1 LTEQPALRAHPERTA
16 WAVVWIAFAIFCL
29 VVVCVPLGVR
39 YLLLYS
45 TAEHPAVLQTLE
57 GTAVVDNPVAGSEF
71 AVTKDTRDEKLRT
84 LSEGMVISLD
94 EGSRAFIRFFD
105 GSSLHLL
112 PGSRVY
118 LDRMRGPRFDTGV
131 RPNSIQVRVVTGRVK
146 VVTAAPRRAAG
157 LDYRVRC
164 PLLDCEVAI
173 TSDGLYGIEV
183 GPDSAQVFANQGS
196 AVVAA
201 NGKSVQLVAG
211 ERSTIEAGHQPVG
224 PTEDA
229 REMVVNGGFSADLEA
244 GWVLSNDQ
252 GNDGGDVDGTAVK
265 VTDDGQPAVRFRRT
279 GSNDHCETILEQA
292 INRDL
297 PDPVTSLEVRAVVRL
312 VNQSLGGGGF
322 LGSEFPLMIRLRY
335 KDAYG
340 SEYEWVQG
348 FYYENP
354 QSNPCG
360 SGILYPRDAWQ
371 PFYSGNLLDTLNPK
385 PYRIL
390 SVKVSASGHDYESL
404 VRWISV
410 AVK

>member
-1 LTEQPALRAHPERTA
+1 MEQPALRTHPERTA
-16 WAVVWIAFAIFCL
+16 WVVVWIAFAVFCL

-39 YLLLYS
+39 HLLLYS
-45 TAEHPAVLQTLE
+45 TVEHPAVLQTLE
-57 GTAVVDNPVAGSEF
+57 GTAVVDNPAAGSEF
-71 AVTKDTRDEKLRT
+71 AVTKDTRDEKMRT

-94 EGSRAFIRFFD
+94 EGSRAFIHFFD

-118 LDRMRGPRFDTGV
+118 LDQMRGPRFDMGV
-131 RPNSIQVRVVTGRVK
+131 RPNTIYVRVVTGRVK

-157 LDYRVRC
+157 LDYRLRF
-164 PLLDCEVAI
+164 PLLDSEVVI

-183 GPDSAQVFANQGS
+183 EPDGAQVFANQGS
-196 AVVAA
+196 AVVTA

-229 REMVVNGGFSADLEA
+229 REMVSNGDFSDDLEV
-244 GWVLSNDQ
+244 GWGLYNDQ

-279 GSNDHCETILEQA
+279 DSNNNHCETILEQT

-297 PDPVTSLEVRAVVRL
+297 PDPVTSLEVRAMVKL
-312 VNQSLGGGGF
+312 VNQSLSGGGY

-335 KDAYG
+335 RDAYG
-340 SEYEWVQG
+340 SENEWVQG

-354 QSNPCG
+354 QSSPCG
-360 SGILYPRDAWQ
+360 TAVLYPRDTWQ
-371 PFYSGNLLDTLNPK
+371 PFYSGNLLDMLDPK

-390 SVKVSASGHDYESL
+390 SVKVTAAGWDYESL